1 MGTQSIFTLSTSTNM
16 KLAILITFLP
26 LAFSE
31 ISIEKSKASEFLQR
45 AKRSPIKHFFAGAGD
60 KIKETGSNIG
70 QGIKNAGKGVGQA
83 VDDYFT
89 NNLES
94 IEAWEE
100 WKDSLE
106 ELPIPEAEVDA
117 LESCIFRCNAKDHAL
132 DFTGNSFEEKR
143 ETYEEAK
150 DQGMNSQRPVPC
162 PQCCEKIPKS
172 LGDIQKQWPQIAG
185 TCNIAADDDANLGK

>member
-1 MGTQSIFTLSTSTNM
+1 MGQSIFTLSTSTNM

-45 AKRSPIKHFFAGAGD
+45 AKRSPIKNFFNGVGD
-60 KIKETGSNIG
+60 KIKETGTSIG
-70 QGIKNAGKGVGQA
+70 KGINNAGKGVGQA
-83 VDDYFT
+83 VNDYFT

-106 ELPIPEAEVDA
+106 ELPIPEAEVDN
-117 LESCIFRCNAKDHAL
+117 LESCITKCNAKDHLL

-150 DQGMNSQRPVPC
+150 DQGMKSQRPIPC
-162 PQCCEKIPKS
+162 PECCKTIPKS
-172 LGDIQKQWPQIAG
+172 LGDIAKNWPQIAG
-185 TCNIAADDDANLGK
+185 TCNIAADDDANLGN